1 MDTWRERLALEI
13 HARGFKLTKLST
25 TLGFHRDYISNVLS
39 GKAKPSTDKLEMIC
53 AEIGV
58 PFATVLFGAQDDG
71 EGEAT
76 AAPDDLNTMALESVQ
91 HMILDGNY
99 NKSDTEI

>member
-1 MDTWRERLALEI
+1 MDSWRERLALEI

-25 TLGFHRDYISNVLS
+25 QLGFHRDYISNVLS
-39 GKAKPSTDKLEMIC
+39 GKAKPSTDKLEAIC

-58 PFATVLFGAQDDG
+58 PFATILLGGDG
-71 EGEAT
+71 DGDQSAV
-76 AAPDDLNTMALESVQ
+76 PGQDDLNQSALESVQ

-99 NKSDTEI
+99 NKSKKNG

>member
-25 TLGFHRDYISNVLS
+25 SLGFHRDYISNVLS
-39 GKAKPSTDKLEMIC
+39 GKAKPSTDKLEQIC
-53 AEIGV
+53 SEIGV
-58 PFATVLFGAQDDG
+58 PFATILLGTSDDD
-71 EGEAT
+71 AT
-76 AAPDDLNTMALESVQ
+76 AASGTEVLNNPALESVQ

-99 NKSDTEI
+99 NKSDGKD